1 MGWKQGTHVL
11 SCSALGRV
19 IRPCIQNK
27 DHEHVEEAQAKP
39 VKTPTPRPHKPAG
52 PSDPLAIRIV
62 VISGLPTGI
71 DSKTLWKKVRKLQG
85 AEKVEWPV
93 KADSGEE
100 DPSVGAYY
108 GLSTVERQHAL
119 IL

>member
-1 MGWKQGTHVL
+1 MKPAKSPV
-11 SCSALGRV
+11 S
-19 IRPCIQNK
+19 RP
-27 DHEHVEEAQAKP
+27 
-39 VKTPTPRPHKPAG
+39 PRPHG
-52 PSDPLAIRIV
+52 PSDPLAIRTV

-100 DPSVGAYY
+100 DSSVGAF
-108 GLSTVERQHAL
+108 V
-119 IL
+119 

>member
-1 MGWKQGTHVL
+1 MQRV
-11 SCSALGRV
+11 GRV

-52 PSDPLAIRIV
+52 PSDPLAIRTV
-62 VISGLPTGI
+62 VISGLPAGI

-100 DPSVGAYY
+100 DPSVGACY
-108 GLSTVERQHAL
+108 GLSTSERQHVL
-119 IL
+119 ML